1 MISIRKRIE
10 LNMNN
15 LFPQIYFAET
25 QIFLYIKHNYCKMPI
40 DNSNMLK
47 VIEDFPLQCK
57 TALELPK
64 GMSVS
69 GKVNKIVVAGM
80 GGSAVSGDLLKMRM
94 HDSKIPVFV
103 VRDYKAPDF
112 VDEKTLFF
120 AVSYSG
126 NTEETLSAFE
136 DASKKNAK
144 IIAITSGGQLGDM
157 TKKVIKIP
165 NGLQPRAAL
174 GYLFFPVLGV
184 LSNSGIIDVKSN
196 EIEEMLG
203 ILSKTDE
210 FKTVGERIAK
220 KIQNKIPLVYSSEL
234 FGPVAYRWKTQL
246 NENSKV
252 ASFHHVFPEM
262 NHNEIVG
269 YQSMSQNDYI
279 SIFIRD
285 KFDNER
291 IKKRMDITKEIIS
304 SRVEV
309 EEIFT
314 RGEHLLS
321 RIFSGIYFGDF
332 ASYYLALAN
341 KVDPTPVTVIEN
353 LKKKLI

>member
-1 MISIRKRIE
+1 MGKEIDHH
-10 LNMNN
+10 NPN
-15 LFPQIYFAET
+15 LF
-25 QIFLYIKHNYCKMPI
+25 IFLIYIIPKMPI

-47 VIEDFPLQCK
+47 VLEDFPHQCR

-69 GKVNKIVVAGM
+69 GDVDKIVVCGM
-80 GGSAVSGDLLKMRM
+80 GGSAVGGDLLKAYM

-103 VRDYKAPDF
+103 VRDYKVPNF
-112 VDEKTLFF
+112 VDENTLVF

-126 NTEETLSAFE
+126 NTEETISAYE
-136 DASKKNAK
+136 DALKKKAK
-144 IIAITSGGQLGDM
+144 IVAVTSGGQLGSAA
-157 TKKVIKIP
+157 KKAIKIP
-165 NGLQPRAAL
+165 SGLQPRAAL

-184 LSNSGIIDVKSN
+184 LVNSGIVDVKGK

-203 ILSKTDE
+203 ILSKTDD

-220 KIQNKIPLVYSSEL
+220 KIGLRTPIVYASEL
-234 FGPVAYRWKTQL
+234 FGAVAYRWKTQF

-252 ASFHHVFPEM
+252 AAFQHAFSEM
-262 NHNEIVG
+262 NHNEIAG
-269 YQSMSQNDYI
+269 YQNINKNDFI
-279 SIFIRD
+279 TIFIRD
-285 KFDNER
+285 AQDNDR

-304 SRVEV
+304 SRVDV

-321 RIFSGIYFGDF
+321 RIFSGIYYGDF
-332 ASYYLALAN
+332 ASYYLALSN
-341 KVDPTPVTVIEN
+341 RVDPIPVNVIEN
-353 LKKKLI
+353 LKKKLK